1 MKKILLTFAFLL
13 TAFAGFAQT
22 ANDIV
27 GEFKNEQGVE
37 VQVVPKMMI
46 QMGMAQSPD
55 EKAKSLAKKIEGMTV
70 MSLSKASDDVKANFF
85 AKADKMTEAG
95 YEKEEEIE
103 ESGVKVKTLIKTEDD
118 VVKELVNIVE
128 ANGETVFILMTG
140 KFSKDDLDALKNNM

>member
-1 MKKILLTFAFLL
+1 
-13 TAFAGFAQT
+13 
-22 ANDIV
+22 
-27 GEFKNEQGVE
+27 
-37 VQVVPKMMI
+37 
-46 QMGMAQSPD
+46 
-55 EKAKSLAKKIEGMTV
+55 
-70 MSLSKASDDVKANFF
+70 MSLSKASDDVKANFL
-85 AKADKMTEAG
+85 AKAAKMTEAG